1 MCWENS
7 KCEMISRAQVY
18 SCKISLTPL
27 PGNSLSCYQCVW
39 WYSTG
44 MCSDAVLLHAVTSCE
59 SLTLYTAMMKRQLN
73 RTVSCIYF
81 RFVSV
86 TTVQQ
91 KLHCTNC
98 LNSMFSSD
106 RQGVEEQLAA
116 AAWLPYCT
124 VAAAAVDDLLQPSTS
139 GADTNTLE

>member
-7 KCEMISRAQVY
+7 RCEMISRAQVY
-18 SCKISLTPL
+18 SCKITLTPL
-27 PGNSLSCYQCVW
+27 PGNSLGCYQRVW

-59 SLTLYTAMMKRQLN
+59 SLTLYTAMIKCQLN
-73 RTVSCIYF
+73 RTVMYLLLPLCFCDNRS
-81 RFVSV
+81 
-86 TTVQQ
+86 T

-98 LNSMFSSD
+98 SNSVFSSD